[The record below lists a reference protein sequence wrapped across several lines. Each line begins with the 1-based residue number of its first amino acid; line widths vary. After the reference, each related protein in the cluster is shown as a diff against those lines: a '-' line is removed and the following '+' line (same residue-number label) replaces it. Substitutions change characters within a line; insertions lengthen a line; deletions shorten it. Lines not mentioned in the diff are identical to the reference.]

1 MKKVTDVHW
10 KFWVKFLRGTNL
22 GVNGP
27 KLCEFTPQAKVRQ
40 RASRPFNRGGGGGR
54 IVGKLDAN
62 M

>member
-27 KLCEFTPQAKVRQ
+27 KSSVSLHP
-40 RASRPFNRGGGGGR
+40 
-54 IVGKLDAN
+54 KLK
-62 M
+62 